1 MKKAFL
7 SLGVL
12 LLMASLVSCGGNST
26 TTDDSGTDSGTDDGS
41 DTETGGSTTD
51 KPGSDNGSGES
62 GGSGSSGGGSASST
76 ASITYGDISST
87 QAVVKINSKSYT
99 YKASLV
105 VSGEEK
111 TVTGETFTNS
121 DSDSNVIVVC
131 NGGTLNLTDC
141 TLNKTGDGTGYTS
154 DEYNFYGMN
163 SAIICIGEGST
174 INMNNTT
181 ISTGA
186 EGANAVFSFGGAIIN
201 ISGANIKTT
210 SNSSRGLYSTYTG
223 IISATDVNITT
234 QGAHCAPLA
243 TDRGGGYVY
252 LTGGTNYV
260 EAHGDGSPCI
270 YSTGDIEVTNLT
282 GYSEEAQTMVIEGK
296 NIIKVSDSTLTSDS
310 KSNDGIMLYQSM
322 SGDASDDVA
331 SQTYSTLTIE
341 NSTIKY
347 NGSGDYGLYLIT
359 NTTSVVNSMNVTY
372 ETNDDDFI
380 WCGAVRWGTDG
391 SNGGKLTYNSVG
403 ETIAKNIST
412 NTTDSTIALNL
423 GTGSTFTGT
432 KTGNVTVA

>member
-7 SLGVL
+7 NLGVL
-12 LLMASLVSCGGNST
+12 LLMVSLVSCGENTST
-26 TTDDSGTDSGTDDGS
+26 NDSGS
-41 DTETGGSTTD
+41 DTDTGGSETTEPT
-51 KPGSDNGSGES
+51 KPSDGSGS
-62 GGSGSSGGGSASST
+62 GTGGGSSSGGGSASST

-87 QAVVKINSKSYT
+87 QAIVKINNASYT

-111 TVTGETFTNS
+111 TLNGETFTNS
-121 DSDSNVIVVC
+121 DSDSNVIIVC
-131 NGGTLNLTDC
+131 NGGTLNLNDC
-141 TLNKTGDGTGYTS
+141 TLNKTGDGTGYTN

-163 SAIICIGEGST
+163 SAIICIGEVST
-174 INMNNTT
+174 INMNNTAIT
-181 ISTGA
+181 TGA
-186 EGANAVFSFGGAIIN
+186 EGANAVFSFGGAKIN
-201 ISGANIKTT
+201 ISGVNIKTT
-210 SNSSRGLYSTYTG
+210 SNSSRGLYSTYAG
-223 IISATDVNITT
+223 IISATDINITT

-282 GYSEEAQTMVIEGK
+282 GYSEKAQTMVIEGK

-341 NSTIKY
+341 NSTVKY

-359 NTTSVVNSMNVTY
+359 NTTSVVNSTNVTY
-372 ETNDDDFI
+372 ETNDDDII

-391 SNGGKLTYNSVG
+391 SNGGKVTYNSIG
-403 ETIAKNIST
+403 ETITKNIST
-412 NTTDSTIALNL
+412 NTADSTITLNL
-423 GTGSTFTGT
+423 GTGSTFAGT